1 MTIPSLLNIVGRE
14 YNVVKIEEYDE
25 QVGGVDFATSTIVVK
40 DGQQKLLEADT
51 LLHESLHVIDEIFQ
65 LELTERQVYCI
76 TSGIIALLRDNT
88 DLMPYIYDALL
99 SPRKV
104 V

>member
-1 MTIPSLLNIVGRE
+1 MNIPSSLKIVGRE
-14 YNVVKIEEYDE
+14 YDVIKIEEYDE
-25 QVGGVDFATSTIVVK
+25 KVGGVDFENSTIVVK
-40 DGQQKLLEADT
+40 DGQQRLLEADT
-51 LLHESLHVIDEIFQ
+51 LLHESLHIIDEMFQ

-76 TSGIIALLRDNT
+76 TSGFIALLRDNPE
-88 DLMPYIYDALL
+88 LVSYINDALI

>member
-25 QVGGVDFATSTIVVK
+25 KVGGVDFENSTIVIK
-40 DGQQKLLEADT
+40 DGQQRLLEVDT
-51 LLHESLHVIDEIFQ
+51 LLHESLHIIDEIFQ
-65 LELTERQVYCI
+65 LELSERQVYCI
-76 TSGIIALLRDNT
+76 ISGIIALLRDNPA
-88 DLMPYIYDALL
+88 LVSYINDAII

>member
-1 MTIPSLLNIVGRE
+1 MNIPSSLNIVGRE
-14 YNVVKIEEYDE
+14 YDVIKVEECDD
-25 QVGGVDFATSTIVVK
+25 QVGGVNFETCTIVVK
-40 DGQQKLLEADT
+40 DGQQRLLEADT
-51 LLHESLHVIDEIFQ
+51 LLHESLHIIDEIFQ

-76 TSGIIALLRDNT
+76 TSGLIALLRDNAA
-88 DLMPYIYDALL
+88 LMPYINDALL

>member
-14 YNVVKIEEYDE
+14 YNVVKVEEYNE
-25 QVGGVDFATSTIVVK
+25 QVGGVDFETSTIVVK
-40 DGQQKLLEADT
+40 DGQQQLLEADT

-76 TSGIIALLRDNT
+76 TSGFIALLRDNT
-88 DLMPYIYDALL
+88 ALMPYIHDALL

>member
-1 MTIPSLLNIVGRE
+1 MNIPSSLNIVGRE
-14 YNVVKIEEYDE
+14 YDVVKVEECDD
-25 QVGGVDFATSTIVVK
+25 QVGGVDFESCTIVVK
-40 DGQQKLLEADT
+40 DKQQRLLEADT

-65 LELTERQVYCI
+65 LELSERQVYCV
-76 TSGIIALLRDNT
+76 TSGIVALLRDNPT
-88 DLMPYIYDALL
+88 LLSYINDALL

>member
-1 MTIPSLLNIVGRE
+1 MTIPSPLKIVGRE
-14 YNVVKIEEYDE
+14 YDVVKVEEYDE
-25 QVGGVDFATSTIVVK
+25 KVGGVDFENSTIVVK
-40 DGQQKLLEADT
+40 DGQQRLLEADT

-76 TSGIIALLRDNT
+76 TSGLIALLRDNNT
-88 DLMPYIYDALL
+88 LMSYINEALI

-104 V
+104 

>member
-1 MTIPSLLNIVGRE
+1 MTIPSSLKIVGRE
-14 YNVVKIEEYDE
+14 YEVVKVEECDD
-25 QVGGVDFATSTIVVK
+25 VGGVDFENSAIVIK

-51 LLHESLHVIDEIFQ
+51 LLHESLHIIDEIFQ

-76 TSGIIALLRDNT
+76 TSGIIALLRDNPA
-88 DLMPYIYDALL
+88 LISYINDALL

>member
-1 MTIPSLLNIVGRE
+1 MTIPSSLNIVGRE
-14 YNVVKIEEYDE
+14 YDVVKVDEYDE
-25 QVGGVDFATSTIVVK
+25 KVGGVDFENTTIVIK
-40 DGQQKLLEADT
+40 DGQQRLLEADT
-51 LLHESLHVIDEIFQ
+51 LLHESLHIIDEIFQ

-88 DLMPYIYDALL
+88 ALMSYINDALI

>member
-1 MTIPSLLNIVGRE
+1 MNIPSSLNIVGRE
-14 YNVVKIEEYDE
+14 YDVVKIEECDD
-25 QVGGVDFATSTIVVK
+25 VGGVNFETCTIVVK
-40 DGQQKLLEADT
+40 DGQQQLLEADT
-51 LLHESLHVIDEIFQ
+51 LLHESLHIIDEIFQ

-76 TSGIIALLRDNT
+76 TSGLIALLRDNAA
-88 DLMPYIYDALL
+88 LMPYIHDALL

>member
-1 MTIPSLLNIVGRE
+1 MTIPSLLKIVGRE
-14 YNVVKIEEYDE
+14 YNVVKVEEYNG
-25 QVGGVDFATSTIVVK
+25 QVGGVDFETSTIGVK

-65 LELTERQVYCI
+65 LELSERQVYCI
-76 TSGIIALLRDNT
+76 TSGLIALLRDNPA
-88 DLMPYIYDALL
+88 LMLYINDALI

-104 V
+104 